1 MSVADTDRG
10 TGPSLSTGAGLALAG
25 HCPQDTAFGKRLQS
39 WFYAVYTPDGDSAV
53 AFSDRASA
61 CTKRVE
67 TTLDRWLPAASE
79 QPQALHAALRYGV
92 FNGGKRIRPLLA
104 FAAAEAV
111 GLPPS
116 RADAM
121 AAAVELVHCY
131 SLVHDDLPA
140 MDDDDLRR
148 GKPTLH
154 KAFDEA
160 TAILA
165 GDALLTLAFEG
176 MAKNGVSAEAIV
188 ELACAAGSAGMVGG
202 QAMDL
207 AFEATT
213 PTREALESMFR
224 KKTGALIRA
233 AVVMPVAER
242 GANDPDYQALS
253 EYAEAIGL
261 AFQIIDDLL
270 DVEGSTEEIGKPAG
284 SDEARD
290 KATWPALFGVEASR
304 RHTDQ
309 LIESAWSALERLP
322 GDTEGLRWLG
332 ERIVRR
338 RW

>member
-1 MSVADTDRG
+1 MG
-10 TGPSLSTGAGLALAG
+10 
-25 HCPQDTAFGKRLQS
+25 
-39 WFYAVYTPDGDSAV
+39 
-53 AFSDRASA
+53 FSDRANA
-61 CTKRVE
+61 YIERVE
-67 TTLDRWLPAASE
+67 ATLDRWLPAESCE
-79 QPQALHAALRYGV
+79 PQALHAALRYAV

-104 FAAAEAV
+104 FAAAEAI
-111 GLPPS
+111 GLPP
-116 RADAM
+116 RRVDAM
-121 AAAVELVHCY
+121 ATAVELIHCY

-176 MAKNGVSAEAIV
+176 MARDRVPAEAIV
-188 ELACAAGSAGMVGG
+188 ELAAASGSVGMVGG

-207 AFEATT
+207 AFEATK

-233 AVVMPVAER
+233 AIVMPVADR
-242 GANDPDYQALS
+242 DAADADYLALS
-253 EYAEAIGL
+253 EYGEAIGL
-261 AFQIIDDLL
+261 AFQIVDDLL
-270 DVEGSTEEIGKPAG
+270 DIEGSTEQIGKPAG

-290 KATWPALFGVEASR
+290 KATWPALFGVETAR
-304 RHTDQ
+304 RHADDLT
-309 LIESAWSALERLP
+309 EAAWSALERLP
-322 GDTEGLRWLG
+322 CSSDGLRWLG

-338 RW
+338 RS

>member
-1 MSVADTDRG
+1 MG
-10 TGPSLSTGAGLALAG
+10 
-25 HCPQDTAFGKRLQS
+25 
-39 WFYAVYTPDGDSAV
+39 
-53 AFSDRASA
+53 FSDRAKA
-61 CTKRVE
+61 YIERVE
-67 TTLDRWLPAASE
+67 TTLDRWLPAESSA
-79 QPQALHAALRYGV
+79 PQALHAALRYAV

-104 FAAAEAV
+104 FASAEAAGMEPKRV
-111 GLPPS
+111 
-116 RADAM
+116 DAM
-121 AAAVELVHCY
+121 AAAVELIHCY

-176 MAKNGVSAEAIV
+176 MARDRVSPEAIA
-188 ELACAAGSAGMVGG
+188 ELAGAAGSTGMVGG

-242 GANDPDYQALS
+242 GTDDPAYRELRQ
-253 EYAEAIGL
+253 YAEAIGL

-270 DVEGSTEEIGKPAG
+270 DIEGSTEEIGKPAG

-290 KATWPALFGVEASR
+290 KATWPGLFGIEASR
-304 RHTDQ
+304 RHADELTAT
-309 LIESAWSALERLP
+309 AWCALERLP
-322 GDTEGLRWLG
+322 GDSEGLRWLG

-338 RW
+338 RS

>member
-1 MSVADTDRG
+1 MG
-10 TGPSLSTGAGLALAG
+10 
-25 HCPQDTAFGKRLQS
+25 
-39 WFYAVYTPDGDSAV
+39 
-53 AFSDRASA
+53 FSERSNGYIE
-61 CTKRVE
+61 RVE
-67 TTLDRWLPAASE
+67 ATLDRWLPAESSE
-79 QPQALHAALRYGV
+79 PQALHAALRYAV
-92 FNGGKRIRPLLA
+92 FNGGKRIRPLLC
-104 FAAAEAV
+104 FAAAEAADV
-111 GLPPS
+111 PPS

-121 AAAVELVHCY
+121 AAAVELIHCY

-148 GKPTLH
+148 GKPTVH

-176 MAKNGVSAEAIV
+176 MARDRAPADAIG
-188 ELACAAGSAGMVGG
+188 ELATAAGSVGMVGG

-207 AFEATT
+207 AFEATK
-213 PTREALESMFR
+213 PTRDALERMFR

-242 GANDPDYQALS
+242 GADDASHRALG

-284 SDEARD
+284 SDQARD
-290 KATWPALFGVEASR
+290 KATWPALFGVDASR
-304 RHTDQ
+304 RYADE
-309 LIESAWSALERLP
+309 LIESAWSALERLSGP
-322 GDTEGLRWLG
+322 TDGLRWLG

-338 RW
+338 RS